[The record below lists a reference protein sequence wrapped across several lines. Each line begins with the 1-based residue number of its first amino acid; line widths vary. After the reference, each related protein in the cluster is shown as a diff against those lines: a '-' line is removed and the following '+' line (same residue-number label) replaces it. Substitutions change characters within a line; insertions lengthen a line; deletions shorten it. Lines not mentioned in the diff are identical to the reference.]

1 MSPPLQRKVFDSSG
15 QHCGDSGVN
24 REALYSAFVTI
35 FCYRLAS
42 EICPDRLMTSTPSLG
57 LPISLR
63 AQSSP
68 LAIVPWTA
76 LAWSAACFRQVAL
89 AYDAVR
95 FEHGTGGIRSNPRAV
110 VLSLTDIAR
119 HRLGLTLARFP
130 DRRRAA
136 HRSVPSSTGPGLDSG
151 DDGNLLGAA

>member
-1 MSPPLQRKVFDSSG
+1 MHVEG
-15 QHCGDSGVN
+15 
-24 REALYSAFVTI
+24 LYSAFVTI
-35 FCYRLAS
+35 FCYRPAS
-42 EICPDRLMTSTPSLG
+42 EIYPDRLLTNTPPPG
-57 LPISLR
+57 LRISLR
-63 AQSSP
+63 ARSTS

-95 FEHGTGGIRSNPRAV
+95 FEHGTDGIRSNPRCAG
-110 VLSLTDIAR
+110 VLSLADIAR
-119 HRLGLTLARFP
+119 HTAGFP